1 MSSRSVLRRA
11 ISPGLLAVISVAAIA
26 AGPASPGHAQGPP
39 LDVPY
44 VPTPQEVVDRMLQMA
59 GVGPNDYLVDLGSGD
74 GRIPI
79 TAAKRFGTRGFG
91 VDLNPVRVKE
101 AVANAK
107 EAGVS
112 DKVRFVEGDLFKT
125 DFSQAT
131 VLTLYLLPTVNLR
144 LRPVILDVLKPGTR
158 VVSHAFH
165 MGDWKVDKADV
176 VDNKDVY
183 LWIVPAKVAG
193 KWQVSDTRAGGES
206 FTVELDQ
213 TFQELAGSAVIGGK
227 SLPIS
232 KGRMD
237 GERISFE
244 VDVGGKSRRYE
255 GRVGGAV
262 IEGQGWKAS
271 KG

>member
-1 MSSRSVLRRA
+1 MLLRSVLRNGTTPA
-11 ISPGLLAVISVAAIA
+11 LIALASVLALAADLSS
-26 AGPASPGHAQGPP
+26 GQAQTTPR

-44 VPTPQEVVDRMLQMA
+44 VPTPQEVVDRMLEMA
-59 GVGPNDYLVDLGSGD
+59 QVGPNDYLVDLGSGD

-101 AVANAK
+101 AIANAK

-144 LRPVILDVLKPGTR
+144 LRPVILDTLKPGTR
-158 VVSHAFH
+158 VVSHAFN
-165 MGDWKVDKADV
+165 MGEWKPDRSDV
-176 VDNKDVY
+176 VENKDIY

-193 KWQVSDTRAGGES
+193 TWRVSDMQGGGRTFALQLNQE
-206 FTVELDQ
+206 
-213 TFQELAGSAVIGGK
+213 FQELSGSAAIGGK
-227 SLPIS
+227 NLPVHN
-232 KGRMD
+232 GRLE
-237 GERISFE
+237 GERIFFE
-244 VDVGGKSRRYE
+244 VAVDGQSRRYE
-255 GRVGGAV
+255 GRVSNGRM
-262 IEGQGWKAS
+262 EGEGWKAS